1 MKRTDRMLALILEL
15 QANGWQRA
23 EDLADRFGVSR
34 RTIYRDMTAMAESG
48 VPVVSEP
55 GRGFSLV
62 EGYFLPPLHLTE
74 DEAILMLLGADYVAQ
89 AFDEQYEQIATSA
102 MQKIRLVLPSH
113 IEQKADELLDCFRF
127 VATQPER
134 QQSAGDTLRMLRRA
148 IVESRTVNIT
158 YYSRPLVHDD
168 AHYTERDIDP
178 YALAFVNRIWY
189 IVAFCRLRND
199 LRHFRLDRIGDITLL
214 PSRFERPPGFVPEG
228 PTLGNNPETV
238 RLLFDNQI
246 ARWVEEDMPYNTDR
260 IEHTAEGL
268 MMTIKVRR
276 VEDILQWVLG
286 WGSRV
291 RVLEPEHLRQRIFKE
306 AEAILING

>member
-15 QANGWQRA
+15 QAKGWQRA
-23 EDLADRFGVSR
+23 EDLANRFGVSR
-34 RTIYRDMTAMAESG
+34 RTIYRDMTAMMESG
-48 VPVVSEP
+48 VPIISEP

-89 AFDEQYEQIATSA
+89 AFDEQYEQTATDA
-102 MQKIRLVLPSH
+102 MQKIRLVLPPH
-113 IEQKADELLDCFRF
+113 VADRADQLLECFRF
-127 VATQPER
+127 VATQPDR
-134 QQSAGDTLRMLRRA
+134 QASAGDVLRVLRRA
-148 IVESRTVNIT
+148 IVESRTVHIT

-168 AHYTERDIDP
+168 AAYTERDIDP

-199 LRHFRLDRIGDITLL
+199 LRHFRLDRIGNITLL

-228 PTLGNNPETV
+228 PTLGSHPETV
-238 RLLFDNQI
+238 RLLFDKEV
-246 ARWVEEDMPYNTDR
+246 ARWVEEDKPYNTTSLENTSD
-260 IEHTAEGL
+260 GL
-268 MMTIKVRR
+268 MMTVKVRR
-276 VEDILQWVLG
+276 TDDILQWILG

-291 RVLEPEHLRQRIFKE
+291 RVLEPNHLRRRVFKE
-306 AEAILING
+306 AETILMNC

>member
-23 EDLADRFGVSR
+23 EDLAERFGVSR
-34 RTIYRDMTAMAESG
+34 RTIYRDMTAMIVSG

-89 AFDEQYEQIATSA
+89 AFDEQYEQTAKNA
-102 MQKIRLVLPSH
+102 MQKIRLVLPPH
-113 IEQKADELLDCFRF
+113 VEDRADELLHCFRF
-127 VATQPER
+127 VATQPYR
-134 QQSAGDTLRMLRRA
+134 QTTAGDTLRTLRRA
-148 IVESRTVNIT
+148 IVESQTVNIT
-158 YYSRPLVHDD
+158 YYSRPLVHSD
-168 AHYTERDIDP
+168 AAYTERDIDP
-178 YALAFVNRIWY
+178 YALAFVNRVWY
-189 IVAFCRLRND
+189 IVAYCHLRND
-199 LRHFRLDRIGDITLL
+199 LRHFRLDRIDDIKLL
-214 PSRFERPPGFVPEG
+214 PSRFERPVGFVAEG

-238 RLLFDNQI
+238 RLLFKHEV
-246 ARWVEEDMPYNTDR
+246 ARWVEEDMPYNTTSLEYTPD
-260 IEHTAEGL
+260 GML
-268 MMTIKVRR
+268 LSVKVRR

-291 RVLEPEHLRQRIFKE
+291 RVLEPEHLRQRVFKE
-306 AEAILING
+306 AETILINC